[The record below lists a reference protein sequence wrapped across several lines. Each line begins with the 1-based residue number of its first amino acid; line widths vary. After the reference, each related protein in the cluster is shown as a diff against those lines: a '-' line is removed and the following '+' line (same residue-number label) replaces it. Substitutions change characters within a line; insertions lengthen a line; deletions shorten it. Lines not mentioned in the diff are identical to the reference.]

1 MNKAPLEWKYTA
13 TGKKRNLLA
22 KLPIAEREKIL
33 SKQARDMFDSYA
45 QYHNWLYTSQDYNL
59 QIIVEQGKVILRLKE
74 ESDDDRPPR
83 AAQD

>member
-22 KLPIAEREKIL
+22 KLPIAERIKIL

-45 QYHNWLYTSQDYNL
+45 EYHNWLYTSQDYNL
-59 QIIVEQGKVILRLKE
+59 QIITEQGKVILRLKE
-74 ESDDDRPPR
+74 ENNDRPPR